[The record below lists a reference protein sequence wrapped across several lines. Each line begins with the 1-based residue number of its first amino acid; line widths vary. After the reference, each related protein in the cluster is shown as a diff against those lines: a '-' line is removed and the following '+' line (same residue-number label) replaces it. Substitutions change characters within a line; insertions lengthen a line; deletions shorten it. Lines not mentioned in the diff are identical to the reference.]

1 MFINIVARLILIFGG
16 LFYLVQAS
24 GLKINYESFVYRML
38 AFMIGLCALY
48 FAFDRDY
55 YLPFLGQSVIPS
67 LGGKVPLT
75 TTSLGGKVPLTTDK
89 EEVPDNL
96 KKVRLTNVPP
106 NTRIIYWAA
115 KSTYP
120 ATGELDWRVYN
131 DYSNSGVAQ
140 SDSFGNTFIKLECPV
155 EYDVPRFFGLGKR
168 RLRRHLHYRYEIP
181 GQTGLFSRVYT
192 KYIEC

>member
-1 MFINIVARLILIFGG
+1 MFINIIARLILVFGG

-24 GLKINYESFVYRML
+24 GLKINYESLGYRII

-55 YLPFLGQSVIPS
+55 YLPFLGKSVIPIIQEKQLS
-67 LGGKVPLT
+67 N
-75 TTSLGGKVPLTTDK
+75 
-89 EEVPDNL
+89 NL
-96 KKVRLTNVPP
+96 KEIKLSNLPS
-106 NTRIIYWAA
+106 NTRILYWAA
-115 KSTYP
+115 KSVYP
-120 ATGELDWRVYN
+120 VTGEMDWRVYN
-131 DYSNSGVAQ
+131 DYSNSGVVK
-140 SDSFGNTFIKLECPV
+140 SDILGNSVVKIECPV
-155 EYDVPRFFGLGKR
+155 EYNVPSFFGLGKR